1 MTVEVASV
9 HGKRSTLCARAV
21 SATGRFKITGRAY
34 LSSKQAAGGEQALRL
49 QVTGELT
56 LGQELAEH
64 LRVGKVTLCV
74 SENPGTA

>member
-49 QVTGELT
+49 QVAGELT

-64 LRVGKVTLCV
+64 LRVGRCRHPVR
-74 SENPGTA
+74 E